1 MGNSTDWGAD
11 VTYIILGP
19 EDGGVEPYKI
29 ETGDISYFYFHD
41 YDSTIHLYG
50 PLHYSGSLSFEEF
63 RYALRDQNVF
73 VTMADGENYYEVE
86 SAEIFL
92 NGTSFENAVVCIDLE
107 VSFGQNLYKGKQ
119 FDIWFE

>member
-1 MGNSTDWGAD
+1 MNNFRHTRNDF
-11 VTYIILGP
+11 L
-19 EDGGVEPYKI
+19 
-29 ETGDISYFYFHD
+29 
-41 YDSTIHLYG
+41 
-50 PLHYSGSLSFEEF
+50 LSFN
-63 RYALRDQNVF
+63 QNVF